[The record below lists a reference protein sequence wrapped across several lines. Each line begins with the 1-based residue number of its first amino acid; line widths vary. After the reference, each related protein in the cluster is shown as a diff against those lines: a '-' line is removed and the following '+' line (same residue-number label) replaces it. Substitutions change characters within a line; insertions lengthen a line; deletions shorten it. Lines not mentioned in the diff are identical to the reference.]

1 MRDAH
6 PDRRAARAAGHR
18 RVQTVTTWTAAGSV
32 LAAALLAAA
41 LAHGTAAARTASTD
55 QLQTPDNAPGP
66 VLGGGG
72 GLDNGGPDNDGGGG
86 GYRLHGGSGGS

>member
-6 PDRRAARAAGHR
+6 PDRRAARAAGQR

-41 LAHGTAAARTASTD
+41 LAHGTAAARTSSDTTD
-55 QLQTPDNAPGP
+55 QLQTPDTVPGP
-66 VLGGGG
+66 VYGGGG
-72 GLDNGGPDNDGGGG
+72 TG
-86 GYRLHGGSGGS
+86 RHGGSGGS